1 MPYKPFKGNGS
12 WLVNSDEYFN
22 QQTRDKCDRLQK
34 DYYEL
39 YEKDRNL
46 EKQNEYLLRKIT
58 DLYNEIDMLRNG
70 INKLVDNISGRILPK
85 INLIKEPKKKSYGK
99 RRK

>member
-1 MPYKPFKGNGS
+1 MPFNVNGRPRELDS
-12 WLVNSDEYFN
+12 EEYFN
-22 QQTRDKCDRLQK
+22 QQTRDKCNRLQK

-58 DLYNEIDMLRNG
+58 ELYNEIDVLRNG

-85 INLIKEPKKKSYGK
+85 INSIKEPKRKSYGK